1 MWNSVVL
8 KYVVTLPVV
17 NLQLKCLHMQSHS
30 SDNHSMKAV
39 HLYNSIEFRV
49 VKSHDALK
57 LYLFNLNQFFAI

>member
-8 KYVVTLPVV
+8 TDVDTLPVV
-17 NLQLKCLHMQSHS
+17 NLQLKCLYMQSHS

-39 HLYNSIEFRV
+39 HLHNSIEFGV

-57 LYLFNLNQFFAI
+57 LYLLNLNQFLFI